1 MAKLPQ
7 FKDFGLILAS
17 VLYIIFF
24 LLDLYTTYLNRNIL
38 DYIELNPLYS
48 HIGLTGIAIF
58 NIIYVISM
66 IALYKYGSILVRF
79 GIINAFVLSII
90 IRIIYIRNAIVWYT
104 MKPNVTK
111 VAESITPAIYQE
123 AQNNMY
129 VLHMLPIFITLITFI
144 IFKLDHIII
153 KKAD

>member
-1 MAKLPQ
+1 
-7 FKDFGLILAS
+7 
-17 VLYIIFF
+17 
-24 LLDLYTTYLNRNIL
+24 
-38 DYIELNPLYS
+38 
-48 HIGLTGIAIF
+48 
-58 NIIYVISM
+58 M